1 MEETEVRKDI
11 NGNIISK
18 SNKNHHI
25 SFKENFSEIIIVE
38 SYKEFNKLT
47 QDEYYDFDDDN
58 SSTEYKFDI
67 DQYNPSKVER
77 TGNHDPLAF
86 SKSRCIIL

>member
-38 SYKEFNKLT
+38 SYKEFNKLYFQLFT
-47 QDEYYDFDDDN
+47 
-58 SSTEYKFDI
+58 SI
-67 DQYNPSKVER
+67 L
-77 TGNHDPLAF
+77 G
-86 SKSRCIIL
+86 IIVAQNINLI